1 MRRYNTRL
9 QPQAAQHY
17 QSKIYL
23 LMPSNY
29 TSKDLTFHVADTYLT
44 NAGHLATAG
53 DSHSLLIADM
63 RFKWL
68 YNNNK

>member
-1 MRRYNTRL
+1 
-9 QPQAAQHY
+9 
-17 QSKIYL
+17 
-23 LMPSNY
+23 MPSNY